1 MIITNTYE
9 NIKSPHYEVS
19 QIRACKDYRCTWATD
34 AITYTTAI
42 RNIQNPDLYTNVL
55 DMYILLFETINF
67 HSEKLKIFITKLRF
81 IMVCFVEGREFW
93 GVV

>member
-1 MIITNTYE
+1 MKIFNPPITKFPKFVPVKITG
-9 NIKSPHYEVS
+9 
-19 QIRACKDYRCTWATD
+19 CTWATD

-55 DMYILLFETINF
+55 DIYILLFETINF